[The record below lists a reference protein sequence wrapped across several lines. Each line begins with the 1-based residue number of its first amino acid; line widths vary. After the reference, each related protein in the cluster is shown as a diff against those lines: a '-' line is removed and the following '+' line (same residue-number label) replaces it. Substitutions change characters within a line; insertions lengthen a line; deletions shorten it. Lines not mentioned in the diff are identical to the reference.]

1 MGTRVRR
8 PMCRKP
14 IPVAKPAP
22 VVKEELNKIPEPPK
36 PAPEPV
42 PEPKQETVSEESK
55 NPMER
60 RLHGRRG
67 KRIEDSTES
76 ND

>member
-14 IPVAKPAP
+14 IPVAKHAP
-22 VVKEELNKIPEPPK
+22 VVKEEPKKISETPKPE
-36 PAPEPV
+36 PAPEP
-42 PEPKQETVSEESK
+42 EPVAEEPK

-60 RLHGRRG
+60 RLHARRW